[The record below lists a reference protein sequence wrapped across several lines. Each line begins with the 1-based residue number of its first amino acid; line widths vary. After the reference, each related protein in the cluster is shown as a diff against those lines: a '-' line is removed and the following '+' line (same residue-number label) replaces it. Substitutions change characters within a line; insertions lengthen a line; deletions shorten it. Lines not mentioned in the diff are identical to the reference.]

1 MTSWAISSVFR
12 IISDLDVYRDGRS
25 LSSDAIEA
33 WCLSLEL
40 VFREL
45 IVQQTFDRSDQ
56 DIDEA
61 CEIIRRALNTT
72 SSLREH
78 INLAANEISTAV
90 VRWSGRAGRPI
101 FDIGCE
107 QLSFLIENQI
117 AAILGVS
124 ERTVYRKMSDFT
136 LSVHDHNM
144 PLCLMMSLII

>member
-25 LSSDAIEA
+25 LSSDAIDA

-61 CEIIRRALNTT
+61 CEIIRRVVNNIPQICIAIVHRVLECNERFIKFTLIYSSAESVIFMKIFKHVRYT
-72 SSLREH
+72 MYNLILHAHNKKKVYYRKQNWWLILKAKWVSLR
-78 INLAANEISTAV
+78 
-90 VRWSGRAGRPI
+90 
-101 FDIGCE
+101 
-107 QLSFLIENQI
+107 
-117 AAILGVS
+117 
-124 ERTVYRKMSDFT
+124 Y
-136 LSVHDHNM
+136 
-144 PLCLMMSLII
+144 